1 MALIEREMLAVVG
14 ATAVAVSPK
23 ARGVARKGAV
33 YGLAGALTLADVV
46 ASTARGAARG
56 ATQSAQAASDRESA
70 ARSRR
75 PQGPGPRR
83 TPAKKRTAA

>member
-23 ARGVARKGAV
+23 ARGIARKGAV
-33 YGLAGALTLADVV
+33 YGLAGALTAADLV

-56 ATQSAQAASDRESA
+56 AAQGAQAPSDGASP

-75 PQGPGPRR
+75 PQRAGAGR
-83 TPAKKRTAA
+83 TPPKKAPA

>member
-14 ATAVAVSPK
+14 ATAVAASPK
-23 ARGVARKGAV
+23 ARGIARKGAV
-33 YGLAGALTLADVV
+33 YGLAGAFTVADLV

-56 ATQSAQAASDRESA
+56 AAQGAQAPSDGAST

-75 PQGPGPRR
+75 PQGAGARR
-83 TPAKKRTAA
+83 TPAKRAPA

>member
-23 ARGVARKGAV
+23 VRGVARKGAV
-33 YGLAGALTLADVV
+33 YGLAGALTAADVL

-56 ATQSAQAASDRESA
+56 AAQGAPAPPNGASA

-75 PQGPGPRR
+75 PQRARARR
-83 TPAKKRTAA
+83 TPAKRTAA

>member
-33 YGLAGALTLADVV
+33 YGLAGVLTVADMV

-56 ATQSAQAASDRESA
+56 AAHGVQAPSNGASA
-70 ARSRR
+70 ARSRPPR
-75 PQGPGPRR
+75 GAAPRR
-83 TPAKKRTAA
+83 APSKRTPT

>member
-23 ARGVARKGAV
+23 ARDIARNGAV
-33 YGLAGALTLADVV
+33 YGVAGVLTVADVV
-46 ASTARGAARG
+46 GSTARGAARG
-56 ATQSAQAASDRESA
+56 AAQGVQAPSNGASA

-75 PQGPGPRR
+75 PRGARARR
-83 TPAKKRTAA
+83 TPSKRTPA

>member
-23 ARGVARKGAV
+23 VRGIARKGAV
-33 YGLAGALTLADVV
+33 YGLAGALTAADVV

-56 ATQSAQAASDRESA
+56 AAQGAQAPSNGASA
-70 ARSRR
+70 ARSSAPQRR
-75 PQGPGPRR
+75 RTRSAPAKR
-83 TPAKKRTAA
+83 TPA

>member
-1 MALIEREMLAVVG
+1 MALIEREMLAIVG

-23 ARGVARKGAV
+23 ARGIARKGAV
-33 YGLAGALTLADVV
+33 YGLAGALTAADLV

-56 ATQSAQAASDRESA
+56 AAQSAQAPSDGASA

-75 PQGPGPRR
+75 PQGPRTRR
-83 TPAKKRTAA
+83 TPAKRTPA

>member
-23 ARGVARKGAV
+23 ARGIARKGAV
-33 YGLAGALTLADVV
+33 YGLAGVLTVADVV

-56 ATQSAQAASDRESA
+56 AAQGAQAPSNGASA
-70 ARSRR
+70 ARPRR
-75 PQGPGPRR
+75 PQGAGARR
-83 TPAKKRTAA
+83 THSKRTPV

>member
-1 MALIEREMLAVVG
+1 MALIEREMLGVVA

-23 ARGVARKGAV
+23 ARGIARKGAV
-33 YGLAGALTLADVV
+33 YGLAGALTVADVV

-56 ATQSAQAASDRESA
+56 AAQGAQAPSNGASA

-75 PQGPGPRR
+75 PQGARARGTPAKR
-83 TPAKKRTAA
+83 TPA